1 LLKKKFLLVVFILG
15 LILSG
20 CQQDEKNVVVI
31 DITDEEMES
40 ITESIDNLPERVAPP
55 LPKPV
60 IQDELIQVGI
70 ITGETIQSLRIP
82 IENFT
87 NESQMKG
94 LEVKLIEERED
105 LLKQMV
111 EGKISAAIVSA
122 DLAAAM
128 YNGSDGNVKIV
139 GQNVDTAIQLIENGQ
154 DISAFTDLKG
164 KNIYYSNEAMPA
176 TQILRVILQR
186 NRIKRVNEKDFVE
199 VPNYAELLK
208 GIASTPKALG
218 IVVDDTALAA
228 TMKSENIR
236 IALNLTEE
244 WKSVT
249 ETSLL
254 PVRCLVIQKD
264 ISEAQ
269 VKRLHVFLTNEDLQ
283 VSWRTPKG
291 YEKDILTFMRLMNRL
306 SPDLIGGEVPD
317 EDIFFKWKPVE

>member
-1 LLKKKFLLVVFILG
+1 MLKKKFLLVVFILS

-20 CQQDEKNVVVI
+20 CQQGEKNVIVI

-40 ITESIDNLPERVAPP
+40 MTESIDNLPERVVPS

-60 IQDELIQVGI
+60 IQDALIQVGI
-70 ITGETIQSLRIP
+70 ITDETIESFQNP
-82 IENFT
+82 IENFRD
-87 NESQMKG
+87 ESQMKG
-94 LEVKLIEERED
+94 LELKLIEKRED

-128 YNGSDGNVKIV
+128 YNGSGGNVKIV
-139 GQNVDTAIQLIENGQ
+139 GQNVDTTIQLIENGK
-154 DISAFTDLKG
+154 DISEFTDLKG
-164 KNIYYSNEAMPA
+164 KNIYYSNEAMPSR
-176 TQILRVILQR
+176 QILRMILQR
-186 NRIKRVNEKDFVE
+186 NRIKRINENDFVE
-199 VPNYAELLK
+199 VPSYTELLK

-218 IVVDDTALAA
+218 IALDDTALAA
-228 TMKSENIR
+228 TMKSNDIR
-236 IALNLTEE
+236 AALNLTEE
-244 WKSVT
+244 WKSAT
-249 ETSLL
+249 ETALL
-254 PVRCLVIQKD
+254 PIRCLVIQKN

-283 VSWRTPKG
+283 VGWRTPKG

>member
-1 LLKKKFLLVVFILG
+1 MLKKKFLLVVFILG

-94 LEVKLIEERED
+94 LEVKLIEKRED

-199 VPNYAELLK
+199 VPNYAELLN

-269 VKRLHVFLTNEDLQ
+269 VKRLHVFLTNEDLL